1 MAIVAG
7 RITPGMLGDD
17 RPDQLEIGAE
27 DLVDGQVHR
36 GVPTVGREYCH
47 RERRVD
53 GGRDAS
59 GRPDMEGI
67 DPVRERGAERAD
79 RGVER
84 PALPRVGRPLPQR
97 HQPVVRHLQER
108 LGPELGDDERAQA
121 RHARED
127 RQDRIGQHDR
137 RRVRQGPVDE
147 NAALA
152 VQDAERHEE
161 RRRGGVLGR
170 DRRRRDRAVQPFTCR
185 SAGSSSSLMSL
196 MLASA

>member
-1 MAIVAG
+1 MAVETPPAG
-7 RITPGMLGDD
+7 VTWKASIQCASAARSAPIAASSA
-17 RPDQLEIGAE
+17 RPF
-27 DLVDGQVHR
+27 R
-36 GVPTVGREYCH
+36 GSVVLC
-47 RERRVD
+47 
-53 GGRDAS
+53 
-59 GRPDMEGI
+59 
-67 DPVRERGAERAD
+67 
-79 RGVER
+79 
-84 PALPRVGRPLPQR
+84 QR

-137 RRVRQGPVDE
+137 RRVRHGPVDE

-152 VQDAERHEE
+152 VQDAERREE

-185 SAGSSSSLMSL
+185 SAGSSSSLMSR